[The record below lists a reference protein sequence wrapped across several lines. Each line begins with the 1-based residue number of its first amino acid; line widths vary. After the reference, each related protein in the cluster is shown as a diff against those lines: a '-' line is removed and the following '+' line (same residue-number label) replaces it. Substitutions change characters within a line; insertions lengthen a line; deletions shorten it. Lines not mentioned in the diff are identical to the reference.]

1 MANMKLTDAQHLA
14 ATSVGD
20 SVLVAAGAGSG
31 KTHVLVERMIEN
43 LERSNDLKVSSLMAV
58 TFTRKA
64 AEEMRIRLK
73 ARVRQLATNGE
84 GEARAR
90 WEQALREIDSAH
102 IGTIHSLC
110 QAILRNFPVECKV
123 DPHFEAF
130 EDEDPE
136 QAEII
141 RSSIEQ
147 AFRELLTQEHSGNSV
162 LLNYPFEDIA
172 AWLSK
177 VMKSPL
183 QFDEAL
189 SGFKFDSK
197 AEFRLELKR
206 RLEHVQERLLKD
218 LIVDPRWR
226 AATAQLSNQVM
237 TDSANKLELMRREII
252 ERIECVKSNSISR
265 LSENW
270 NHLLVIAGIS
280 LKAGGHGDE
289 AAALR
294 ATLTSLRLL
303 VREAIT
309 VLPANVEESDT
320 QDWELLSALIALAK
334 RARDIYEFE
343 KRAVQKLDFNDLI
356 WLTYNAVTAAESRV
370 RQFYHNNLKEILI
383 DEFQDTNRMQA
394 RLLSSLAGPETRL
407 FLIGDDKQSIYK
419 FQGADVSTFNEW
431 HEYFADPERN
441 STHDGFALSGNRK
454 LFSLGESFRSHPRII
469 HFVNA
474 LFSRLLADGNGTAS
488 YRAVYRSL
496 QPFRE
501 ASGAE
506 ERVEVINFTAVAEQD
521 QVIANALQQ
530 AESDLVAKWIIEK
543 VEAGAPITV
552 KDGTSRAIQYGD
564 FAILVQR
571 NQDFAW
577 LEAALAARGIPYIT
591 IGGKTL
597 LDRQEVYDLEN
608 LLQFLANPMDDHALL
623 GVLRSPICSLSDDV
637 LHNLVTQHTGSLW
650 SALKNAGR
658 TERSGYQLVVRAS
671 VLLKRLL
678 AEVSVKTLE
687 ELLRSTITTT
697 GYDLVLLA
705 MPDGRQRSRNL
716 WKIVD
721 LAARNAYMSL
731 NEFVQHL
738 KNMRALEV
746 RQSNAPLE
754 TSNAVKLMTVHRAK
768 GLEFPAV
775 ILPALRTPFKRTGA
789 KLIFHHQFG
798 VAINTQR
805 SKDDPR
811 PLWFTL
817 GSLINEDMELAE
829 KKRLLYVAMTR
840 ARDYL
845 GIFIGNAELRNESF
859 AEWLKSLLELNGDSV
874 EDAGEQVV
882 RRTVPQGDGTF
893 LLKRMTTASK
903 DFLPGRSTRLQ
914 PAENDSE
921 FEATVQMNLLEPV
934 TSEQLDPPSVWNET
948 PRITARD
955 SAKQLNPIVVGNL
968 FHMLMEHLPA
978 NFSEFSEDQMEAL
991 LLSLGDVAVQR
1002 STRKLLLEEGKV
1014 LMSKLRE
1021 SELWQLMKDAK
1032 QLLHESPYRK
1042 FENGEGVV
1050 GRPDLLIKQPDGNW
1064 LLVDYKTDR
1073 FKIENIEQQARLHQ
1087 AQLVQYQED
1096 LLSIAG
1102 IRAQAAIYFA
1112 QHGLLHRFAGEIQS
1126 LGRPE

>member
-14 ATSVGD
+14 ATSVSD

-43 LERSNDLKVSSLMAV
+43 LERSNELKVSSLMAV

-73 ARVRQLATNGE
+73 VRIRQLAAIGE
-84 GEARAR
+84 GEVRAR

-147 AFRELLTQEHSGNSV
+147 AFRELLAQEHSGNSI

-189 SGFKFDSK
+189 SAFKFDSK
-197 AEFRLELKR
+197 AEFQAELNK
-206 RLEHVQERLLKD
+206 RLEHVQQRLVKD
-218 LIVDPRWR
+218 LISAPRWQSI
-226 AATAQLSNQVM
+226 TGTLSTQVLPE
-237 TDSANKLELMRREII
+237 SSNKLELLRKEIV
-252 ERIECVKSNSISR
+252 ERVGQINSHSHSH
-265 LSENW
+265 LSGTW
-270 NHLLVIAGIS
+270 AHLLAIGGITLREGGRS
-280 LKAGGHGDE
+280 TEAVNLRETLKL
-289 AAALR
+289 LR
-294 ATLTSLRLL
+294 EL
-303 VREAIT
+303 VKDS
-309 VLPANVEESDT
+309 VLDLPATAVESHT
-320 QDWELLSALIALAK
+320 QDWELLNSLIALTR
-334 RARDIYEFE
+334 RARDIYEHE

-356 WLTYNAVTAAESRV
+356 WRTYDAVTAPESRV

-431 HEYFADPERN
+431 HEYFADPKKE
-441 STHDGFALSGNRK
+441 STYGGFALSGNRK
-454 LFSLGESFRSHPRII
+454 LLSLGESFRSHPRII
-469 HFVNA
+469 HFVNS
-474 LFSRLLADGNGTAS
+474 LFSRMLADGNGTAN

-496 QPFRE
+496 QPSRE
-501 ASGAE
+501 ASGDE
-506 ERVEVINFTAVAEQD
+506 ERVELINFTAVADEGQ
-521 QVIANALQQ
+521 APAHALQL

-577 LEAALAARGIPYIT
+577 LEPALAARGIPYIT

-650 SALKNAGR
+650 SALKSFGR
-658 TERSGYQLVVRAS
+658 AERSGYQLVARAS

-687 ELLRSTITTT
+687 ELLRSIVTTT

-721 LAARNAYMSL
+721 LAARNGYMSL

-775 ILPALRTPFKRTGA
+775 ILPALRTPFKRSGA

-805 SKDDPR
+805 GKDDPR

-845 GIFIGNAELRNESF
+845 GVFIGNAERHSESF
-859 AEWLKSLLELNGDSV
+859 AEWLKALLELNGNSAEDS
-874 EDAGEQVV
+874 GELV
-882 RRTVPQGDGTF
+882 RRTVPHGDGTF
-893 LLKRMTTASK
+893 LLRRITTSSK
-903 DFLPGRSTRLQ
+903 DALLSRPGRLSTLDTDTDT
-914 PAENDSE
+914 A
-921 FEATVQMNLLEPV
+921 VQVNLLEPI

-948 PRITARD
+948 SRITTSD
-955 SAKQLNPIVVGNL
+955 SGKQPNPIVVGNL

-978 NFSEFSEDQMEAL
+978 DFSEFSDEQIEAL
-991 LLSLGDVAVQR
+991 LLSLGDEAVQR
-1002 STRKLLLEEGKV
+1002 STRRHLVEEGKKF
-1014 LMSKLRE
+1014 MSKLRE
-1021 SELWQLMKDAK
+1021 SELWQLIKDAK

-1042 FENGEGVV
+1042 FENGEVLL

-1073 FKIENIEQQARLHQ
+1073 FKIENIEQQARLHH

-1096 LLSIAG
+1096 LLAIAG

-1112 QHGLLHRFAGEIQS
+1112 QHGLLHRFGGQVQS
-1126 LGRPE
+1126 PALTK